1 MDRRDL
7 LFQSEYWVDGQHRI
21 HRIADMDVRHAQNT
35 YRYLTE
41 KERALVQLDSLISGY
56 LLGPGP
62 SGDAATDAYEGE
74 LARLEAARE
83 NPVAWAKELPLVVAL
98 QQRGWGL
105 GSPALKPA
113 PQPRHRE
120 LLVVVKV
127 KIGRDADAN
136 LVEYDIEQALERLPY
151 DIEIANTR

>member
-1 MDRRDL
+1 MDRREL
-7 LFQSEYWVDGQHRI
+7 LFQDEYWVDGPGRI
-21 HRIADMDVRHAQNT
+21 HRVADMDIKHAQNT
-35 YRYLTE
+35 YRYLTMAD
-41 KERALVQLDSLISGY
+41 RALAHLDLLISSY

-74 LARLEAARE
+74 LARLEAARS
-83 NPVAWAKELPLVVAL
+83 NPIGWIRELPLLVAL

-120 LLVVVKV
+120 LLVVLKV
-127 KIGRDADAN
+127 KIGHDADAN
-136 LVEYDIEQALERLPY
+136 PVEWDIEEAVKALPY
-151 DIEIANTR
+151 DIEITDVR